1 MMKRIL
7 AILALAMSLTVV
19 AGAAPKKLTFY
30 WISHGSAGYPIW
42 VYAINGANAAGQA
55 LGVSVKTSFHNND
68 VASHKEAFSAAIAAK
83 ADGIATSSPQD
94 GALKEE
100 VALARSK
107 GIPVVFFN
115 TDDPKTGRDAYV
127 GADVFQVGYQWAK
140 YLVDRKL
147 VKKGDRVWM
156 PVEVPGATYQTEETR
171 GIASVFDPL
180 GIKYDIFDAGTD
192 PAQMI
197 SRMTDYAASQG
208 KNITAMIGLGDNVA
222 GATAQVFKAV
232 GWKPG
237 KIPVVGW
244 GNSVE
249 TAQAIVDG
257 YVNAA
262 TWQYPDSQGF
272 VPIMLLYM
280 IKNDMA
286 IGYDVPTF
294 ALYDK
299 TNAAVYL
306 DLAKRMK

>member
-1 MMKRIL
+1 MKRIS
-7 AILALAMSLTVV
+7 AILVLALSLAVV
-19 AGAAPKKLTFY
+19 AGAAPKKLTFF

-42 VYAINGANAAGQA
+42 VYAINGANAAGAA

-68 VASHKEAFSAAIAAK
+68 VASHKEAFMAAIAAN

-100 VALARSK
+100 VALAKSK

-147 VKKGDRVWM
+147 VKKGEKVWM

-171 GIASVFDPL
+171 GIASVFDPM
-180 GIKYDIFDAGTD
+180 GIKYEIFDAGTD

-197 SRMTDYAASQG
+197 SRMTDYAAAHG
-208 KNITAMIGLGDNVA
+208 KEIAAMIGLGDNVA

-244 GNSVE
+244 GNSVD
-249 TAQAIVDG
+249 TAQAILDG

-272 VPIMLLYM
+272 VPIVLLYM
-280 IKNDMA
+280 IKNNVA

-299 TNAAVYL
+299 SSAAPYL
-306 DLAKRMK
+306 DLAKKMK

>member
-1 MMKRIL
+1 MKRVL
-7 AILALAMSLTVV
+7 AILALALSLAVV

-42 VYAINGANAAGQA
+42 VYAINGANAAAQA
-55 LGVSVKTSFHNND
+55 LGVNVKTSFHNND
-68 VASHKEAFSAAIAAK
+68 VASQKEAFSAAIAAN

-100 VALARSK
+100 VALAKSK

-115 TDDPKTGRDAYV
+115 TDDPTTGRLAFV
-127 GADVFQVGYQWAK
+127 GANLFQAGYQWAK
-140 YLVDRKL
+140 YLLDNKF

-171 GIASVFDPL
+171 GIASLFDPI
-180 GIKYDIFDAGTD
+180 GVKYEIFDAGTD

-197 SRMTDYAASQG
+197 SRMTDYAAAHG
-208 KNITAMIGLGDNVA
+208 KDIAAMIGLGDNVA

-249 TAQAIVDG
+249 TAQGVLDG

-262 TWQYPDSQGF
+262 SWQYPDSQGF
-272 VPIMLLYM
+272 VPIVLLNM
-280 IKNDMA
+280 IKNNMA
-286 IGYDVPTF
+286 IGYDVTTL

-299 TNAAVYL
+299 SSAALYL
-306 DLAKRMK
+306 DLAKKMK